1 MLEQPISNQDQFI
14 ALSRQAAAEG
24 AVLIKNDDQVLPL
37 SPKTKVAL
45 FGRSQF
51 DFYRSGTGSGGS
63 VNVRYSV
70 NLVNGLTQKDVV
82 LNETLIATYKTWLA
96 DHPFDNGGGG
106 WAMEPWFQE
115 EMPITQALVDEANR
129 ESDVAIIVIGR
140 TAGEDKDNL
149 DQPGS
154 YQLTRDEE
162 TMFDLVSTTFDRVVV
177 VLNVSNIIDMS
188 WLESSR
194 FGDRIDSVVYVWQGG
209 MEGGNAASDILVG
222 DVTPSGKLTDTIAY
236 RLADYPAAN
245 NYGGE
250 LKNLYEEDIY
260 VGYRYFETFCPEQV
274 YYPFGYG
281 LSYTTFDYTVESA
294 RIDWNR
300 PAELIEVTVNVTNT
314 GNYHGKEVMQL
325 YVEAPQGQL
334 GKPIYSLVGFNKTAT
349 LAPGESETMTIHV
362 AIDQLASYDEVGV
375 TGEQA
380 TFVLEQGFYR
390 FHIGTNVKALE
401 AVSFNG
407 KDKVL
412 VKHTVVARLEEAARP
427 VEAFMRMK
435 PGEKR
440 DNGTYRLMYESV
452 PTRTIDLETRI
463 NQRLP
468 KEIEAPTTN
477 YTLQDVA
484 NKQIDLDTFIGQ
496 FTNEQLATIVRG
508 EGMSSPYVTPG
519 TASAFG
525 GVGDDLLHAGIP
537 IACTA
542 DGPSGLRMESGAY
555 STQVPIGTALSAT
568 WNVDL
573 IEALYTCEGIEMYDN
588 HVDLLLGP
596 GMNIRRHPL
605 NGRNFEYFSEDPLIT
620 GAFATAV
627 TKGIKKAGVEAT
639 LKHFACNNQEKHRHS
654 VDAVVSERALREIY
668 LKGFEMAVKDGQARA
683 VMTAYNPING
693 HWAASHYDLVTT
705 ILRREWGFDGIVM
718 TDWWAKMNDCVSGG
732 EAKTTY
738 TNHMVRS
745 GNDVYMVVN
754 NYGADINS
762 AGDNTLV
769 SLENKTLTKGE
780 LQQAAKR
787 IIKLLMTLPVFDR
800 KQDVSEQAVTV
811 SPVGTEQSD
820 GTSIATT
827 LNFSD
832 TNQHIIT
839 VTEPGE
845 YRIIVA
851 LVSPQS
857 NLAQAS
863 CQLVMNDQYVTTI
876 QTNGTD
882 GHEIKQK
889 LVKVQLEQGDYT
901 VTLQNKSEM
910 LHINALSFNRLNQ

>member
-1 MLEQPISNQDQFI
+1 MTQSNSNQEEFI

-24 AVLIKNDDQVLPL
+24 AVLIKNDADVLPL
-37 SPKTKVAL
+37 KPQTKVAL

-70 NLVNGLTQKDVV
+70 NLVEGLTKKPVV
-82 LNETLIATYKTWLA
+82 LNEMLKETYEIWLQ

-115 EMPITQALVDEANR
+115 EMPITPALVTEAKR
-129 ESDVAIIVIGR
+129 ASDVAIIVIGR

-154 YQLTRDEE
+154 YQLTKAEE
-162 TMFDLVSTTFDRVVV
+162 TMLDLVSTAFDKVVV

-188 WLESSR
+188 WLLSSR
-194 FGDRIDSVVYVWQGG
+194 FGERINSVVYVWQGG

-236 RLADYPAAN
+236 RLNDYPAAK

-250 LKNLYEEDIY
+250 VKNLYEEDIY
-260 VGYRYFETFCPEQV
+260 VGYRYFETFCPENV
-274 YYPFGYG
+274 FYPFGYG
-281 LSYTTFDYTVESA
+281 LSYTTFDYTIQSA
-294 RIDWNR
+294 KMNPNR
-300 PAELIEVTVNVTNT
+300 PSELIEVTVKVTNT
-314 GNYHGKEVMQL
+314 GPTYSGKEVIQL
-325 YVEAPQGQL
+325 YMEAQQGQL
-334 GKPIYSLVGFNKTAT
+334 GKPMYSLIGFNKTNT
-349 LAPGESETMTIHV
+349 LAPGEAEIITLDVPIE
-362 AIDQLASYDEVGV
+362 QLGSYDEVGL
-375 TGEQA
+375 TGEKA
-380 TFVLEQGFYR
+380 TFVLEEGDYR
-390 FHIGTNVKALE
+390 FHIGTDVKALKP
-401 AVSFNG
+401 VSFNG
-407 KDKVL
+407 KSHVFL
-412 VKHTVVARLEEAARP
+412 HHTVIDRLEEAARP

-440 DNGTYRLMYESV
+440 ADGTYRLMYESV
-452 PTRTIDLETRI
+452 PTRTIDLEERI
-463 NQRLP
+463 NTRLP
-468 KEIEAPTTN
+468 KEIAAPNTR
-477 YTLQDVA
+477 YKLEDVA
-484 NKQIDLDTFIGQ
+484 NKKINVDTFIGQ
-496 FTNEQLATIVRG
+496 LNNEQLATIVRG

-525 GVGDDLLHAGIP
+525 GVGDDLLDYGVP

-573 IEALYTCEGIEMYDN
+573 IEALYTCEGIEMRDN
-588 HVDLLLGP
+588 QVDVLLGP

-605 NGRNFEYFSEDPLIT
+605 NGRNFEYFSEDPLVT

-639 LKHFACNNQEKHRHS
+639 LKHFACNNQEKHRHN

-705 ILRREWGFDGIVM
+705 ILRREWGFNGIVM
-718 TDWWAKMNDCVSGG
+718 TDWWAKMNDCALGG
-732 EAKTTY
+732 EAKMTH

-762 AGDNTLV
+762 AGDNTLQ
-769 SLENKTLTKGE
+769 SLEDATLTRAE

-787 IIKLLMTLPVFDR
+787 IIQLLMTLPVFER
-800 KQDVSEQAVTV
+800 KQTVNEQAIIVT
-811 SPVGTEQSD
+811 PQEQE
-820 GTSIATT
+820 TSGAKS
-827 LNFSD
+827 LDMPLEFHK
-832 TNQHIIT
+832 TNEQN
-839 VTEPGE
+839 VQVDVPGE
-845 YRIIVA
+845 YRIIVE
-851 LVSPQS
+851 LMSPQS
-857 NLAQAS
+857 NLAQSA
-863 CQLVMNDQYVTTI
+863 CRLMINDQYVTTI

-882 GHEIKQK
+882 SKVIKQK
-889 LVKVQLEQGDYT
+889 LVKVALDKGAYSI
-901 VTLQNKSEM
+901 TLQDKDEM
-910 LHINALSFNRLNQ
+910 LQIHTLQFHRVNQ

>member
-1 MLEQPISNQDQFI
+1 MEQPSSNQDQFI

-24 AVLIKNDDQVLPL
+24 AVLIKNDDEVLPL
-37 SPKTKVAL
+37 APKKKVAL

-70 NLVNGLTQKDVV
+70 NLVEGLTQKDVV
-82 LNETLIATYKTWLA
+82 LNEPLIETYKTWLQ

-106 WAMEPWFQE
+106 WAMEPWFQA
-115 EMPITQALVDEANR
+115 EMPITEALVSEANR

-154 YQLTRDEE
+154 YQLTQDEE
-162 TMFDLVSTTFDRVVV
+162 VMLDLVSNAFRQVVV

-194 FGDRIDSVVYVWQGG
+194 FGDRIQSVLYVWQGG
-209 MEGGNAASDILVG
+209 MEGGNAASDLLVG
-222 DVTPSGKLTDTIAY
+222 DVAPSGKLTDTIAY
-236 RLADYPAAN
+236 RLDDYPAAK

-250 LKNLYEEDIY
+250 VKNLYEEDIY

-281 LSYTTFDYTVESA
+281 LSYTTFDHTVTSA
-294 RIDWNR
+294 SIDLNR
-300 PAELIEVTVNVTNT
+300 PAELIDVTVKVTNT
-314 GNYHGKEVMQL
+314 GNYRGKEVIQL
-325 YVEAPQGQL
+325 YVEAPQGRL
-334 GKPIYSLVGFNKTAT
+334 GKPIYSLIGFNKTAT
-349 LAPGESETMTIHV
+349 LAPGESETMTIQV
-362 AIDQLASYDEVGV
+362 AIDQLASYDEVGQ
-375 TGEQA
+375 TGEKA
-380 TFVLEQGFYR
+380 TFVLEQGHYR
-390 FHIGTNVKALE
+390 FHIGTNVKAL
-401 AVSFNG
+401 APVLFNG

-412 VKHTVVARLEEAARP
+412 FNHTVVARLEEAARP
-427 VEAFMRMK
+427 VETFMRMK

-452 PTRTIDLETRI
+452 PTRTIDLEKRI

-468 KEIEAPTTN
+468 QEIQAPN
-477 YTLQDVA
+477 SRYTLQDVA

-496 FTNEQLATIVRG
+496 FSNEQLATIVRG

-525 GVGDDLLHAGIP
+525 GVSDDLLHNGVP

-573 IEALYTCEGIEMYDN
+573 IEALYTCEGIEMHDN
-588 HVDLLLGP
+588 QVDLLLGP

-605 NGRNFEYFSEDPLIT
+605 NGRNFEYFSEDPLVT

-639 LKHFACNNQEKHRHS
+639 LKHFACNNQEKHRHT

-668 LKGFEMAVKDGQARA
+668 LKGFEMAVKEGHARA

-705 ILRREWGFDGIVM
+705 ILRREWGFDGLVM
-718 TDWWAKMNDCVSGG
+718 TDWWAKMNDCVHGG
-732 EAKTTY
+732 KAAMTH

-754 NYGADINS
+754 NYGAEINS
-762 AGDNTLV
+762 AGDNTLL
-769 SLENKTLTKGE
+769 SLDDGTLTRAE

-787 IIKLLMTLPVFDR
+787 IVQLLMTLPVFGR
-800 KQDVSEQAVTV
+800 KQAVSEQAVSI
-811 SPVGTEQSD
+811 SPTATDQSE
-820 GTSIATT
+820 ATPVDVA
-827 LNFSD
+827 LDFRD
-832 TNQHIIT
+832 TTKQVIT
-839 VTEPGE
+839 VEEPGE

-851 LVSPQS
+851 LMSPQS
-857 NLAQAS
+857 NLAQSS
-863 CQLVMNDQYVTTI
+863 CQLMMNDQYVTTI

-882 GHEIKQK
+882 SQVIKQK
-889 LVKVQLEQGDYT
+889 LVKVALDKGTYT
-901 VTLQNKSEM
+901 ITLRDKGEM
-910 LHINALSFNRLNQ
+910 LQINMLQFKRVNE

>member
-1 MLEQPISNQDQFI
+1 MTQSISNQEHFI
-14 ALSRQAAAEG
+14 TLSRQAAAEG
-24 AVLIKNDDQVLPL
+24 AVLIKNDANVLPL
-37 SPKTKVAL
+37 KPQTKIAV

-70 NLVNGLTQKDVV
+70 NLVDGLTKKNVI
-82 LNETLIATYKTWLA
+82 LNERLKETYEKWLQ

-115 EMPITQALVDEANR
+115 EMSITPALVAEAKL
-129 ESDVAIIVIGR
+129 ESDVAIVVIGR

-154 YQLTRDEE
+154 YQLTKDEE
-162 TMFDLVSTTFDRVVV
+162 TMLDLVSQTFDQVVV

-188 WLESSR
+188 WLELSS
-194 FGDRIDSVVYVWQGG
+194 FGERINSVVYVWQGG

-222 DVTPSGKLTDTIAY
+222 DETPSGKLTDTIAY
-236 RLADYPAAN
+236 RLHDYPAAK

-250 LKNLYEEDIY
+250 EKNHYEEDIY
-260 VGYRYFETFCPEQV
+260 VGYRYFETFCPENV
-274 YYPFGYG
+274 LFPFGYG
-281 LSYTTFDYTVESA
+281 LSYTTFDYTIQSA
-294 RIDWNR
+294 EIKRNC
-300 PAELIEVTVNVTNT
+300 PSELIEVTVKVTNT
-314 GNYHGKEVMQL
+314 GATYSGKEVIQL
-325 YVEAPQGQL
+325 YMEAPQGQL
-334 GKPIYSLVGFNKTAT
+334 GKPVYSLIGFNKTKK
-349 LAPGESETMTIHV
+349 LAPGETEIITLHV
-362 AIDQLASYDEVGV
+362 PIEQLASYDEVGL
-375 TGEQA
+375 TGEKA
-380 TFVLEQGFYR
+380 SFVLEEGEYR
-390 FHIGTNVKALE
+390 FHIGTDVKTIKPVL
-401 AVSFNG
+401 FNE
-407 KDKVL
+407 KSEVFI
-412 VKHTVVARLEEAARP
+412 KHTVIDRLEEAARP
-427 VEAFMRMK
+427 VEALMRMK

-440 DNGTYRLMYESV
+440 GDGTYQLVYEPV
-452 PTRTIDLETRI
+452 PMRTIDLDERI
-463 NQRLP
+463 NTRLP
-468 KEIEAPTTN
+468 KEIAAPKTR

-484 NKQIDLDTFIGQ
+484 NAQIDMDTFIGQ
-496 FTNEQLATIVRG
+496 LTNDQLATIVRG

-525 GVGDDLLHAGIP
+525 GVGDDLLHYGVP

-542 DGPSGLRMESGAY
+542 DGPSGLRMESGVH

-568 WNVDL
+568 WNIDL

-588 HVDLLLGP
+588 QVDLLLGP

-605 NGRNFEYFSEDPLIT
+605 NGRNFEYFSEDPLVT
-620 GAFATAV
+620 GAFAAAV

-639 LKHFACNNQEKHRHS
+639 LKHFACNNQEKHRHN

-705 ILRREWGFDGIVM
+705 ILRREWGFNGIVM
-718 TDWWAKMNDCVSGG
+718 TDWWAKMNDCVTGG
-732 EAKTTY
+732 EAKTTQ

-762 AGDNTLV
+762 AGDNTLQ
-769 SLENKTLTKGE
+769 SLEDNTLTRAE

-787 IIKLLMTLPVFDR
+787 IIQLLMTLPVFKR
-800 KQDVSEQAVTV
+800 KQTITEQAVIVTPQEHE
-811 SPVGTEQSD
+811 SIGAKSLDLPLDFQTTNEQR
-820 GTSIATT
+820 IQVEA
-827 LNFSD
+827 
-832 TNQHIIT
+832 
-839 VTEPGE
+839 PGE
-845 YRIIVA
+845 YRIIVT
-851 LVSPQS
+851 LMSPQS
-857 NLAQAS
+857 NLAQSA
-863 CQLVMNDQYVTTI
+863 CRLMINNQYVTTI

-882 GHEIKQK
+882 SHVIKQK
-889 LVKVQLEQGDYT
+889 LVKVALDKGTYSI
-901 VTLQNKSEM
+901 TLQDKGEM
-910 LHINALSFNRLNQ
+910 LHIHTLQFQRLNQ

>member
-1 MLEQPISNQDQFI
+1 MTQSTSNQDRFI

-24 AVLIKNDDQVLPL
+24 AVLIKNDANVLPL
-37 SPKTKVAL
+37 KPQTKVAL

-70 NLVNGLTQKDVV
+70 NLVEGLTQKDVV
-82 LNETLIATYKTWLA
+82 LNEMLRETYEMWLQ

-115 EMPITQALVDEANR
+115 EMPMTPALVSEAKR
-129 ESDVAIIVIGR
+129 ESDVAIVVIGR

-162 TMFDLVSTTFDRVVV
+162 TMLDLVSTAFDQVVV

-188 WLESSR
+188 WLLSSR
-194 FGDRIDSVVYVWQGG
+194 FGDRINSVVYVWQGG

-236 RLADYPAAN
+236 RLNDYPAAK

-250 LKNLYEEDIY
+250 VKNLYEEDIY
-260 VGYRYFETFCPEQV
+260 VGYRYFETFCPERV

-281 LSYTTFDYTVESA
+281 LSYTTFDYTIESA
-294 RIDWNR
+294 KIDLNC
-300 PAELIEVTVNVTNT
+300 PSELIAVTVKVTNT
-314 GNYHGKEVMQL
+314 GTTYSGKEVIQL
-325 YVEAPQGQL
+325 YMEAPQGQL
-334 GKPIYSLVGFNKTAT
+334 GKPMYSLIGFNKTNT
-349 LAPGESETMTIHV
+349 LAPGESEIITLHVTIE
-362 AIDQLASYDEVGV
+362 QLASYDEVGQ
-375 TGEQA
+375 TGEKA
-380 TFVLEQGFYR
+380 TFVLENGHYR
-390 FHIGTNVKALE
+390 FHVGTHVKALKP
-401 AVSFNG
+401 VSFNG

-412 VKHTVVARLEEAARP
+412 FNHTVIARLEEAARP

-435 PGEKR
+435 PGKKR

-452 PTRTIDLETRI
+452 PTRTIDLKNRI
-463 NQRLP
+463 EARLP
-468 KEIEAPTTN
+468 QEIDAPKVR

-484 NKQIDLDTFIGQ
+484 NEQIDVDTFIGQ
-496 FTNEQLATIVRG
+496 LTNEQLATIVRG

-525 GVGDDLLHAGIP
+525 GVGDDLLHYGVP

-542 DGPSGLRMESGAY
+542 DGPSGLRMESGAF

-573 IEALYTCEGIEMYDN
+573 IEALYTCEGIEMHEN

-627 TKGIKKAGVEAT
+627 TKGIRKAGVEAT
-639 LKHFACNNQEKHRHS
+639 LKHFACNNQEKHRHT

-718 TDWWAKMNDCVSGG
+718 TDWWAKMNDCVNGG
-732 EAKTTY
+732 KAQMTS

-762 AGDNTLV
+762 AGDNTLQ
-769 SLENKTLTKGE
+769 SLEDGTLTRAE

-787 IIKLLMTLPVFDR
+787 IVQLLMALPVFER
-800 KQDVSEQAVTV
+800 KQDVNEQAMTI
-811 SPVGTEQSD
+811 PPQDTNQSVD
-820 GTSIATT
+820 TSIDAS
-827 LNFSD
+827 LDFSD
-832 TNQHIIT
+832 TNEQIIK
-839 VTEPGE
+839 VEEPGE
-845 YRIIVA
+845 YRIIVE
-851 LVSPQS
+851 LMSPQS
-857 NLAQAS
+857 NLAQSS
-863 CQLVMNDQYVTTI
+863 CQLMMNDQYVTTI

-882 GHEIKQK
+882 SHVIKQK
-889 LVKVQLEQGDYT
+889 LVKVALERGAYT
-901 VTLQNKSEM
+901 IALRNKDEMLQIHTLQF
-910 LHINALSFNRLNQ
+910 HRVNQ